1 MEQSENRVEMAENE
15 TPQQAPSAQDWHKH
29 WKKEIDAEEKRN
41 RKWRQKGDKVQE
53 RYLDVRETDAN
64 PDTRTEFR
72 INLFHSDTFTLKAF
86 MYGQTPKAEAKR
98 RFDDPNDDVARVAA
112 NMITRIIN
120 TSIKD
125 TETEA
130 DFGTV
135 MQANLEDY
143 LVPGLG
149 IARVRYVYE
158 EEKKEIPAQIG
169 PMGEMTPSRTEMQVT
184 FEDAPIDYVHWRDFR
199 WGYGRVWQKLP
210 WIGYDV
216 HLTKKEAAARF
227 GAEKAE
233 ELDYRH
239 KKLTTPENDTEG
251 GDKQDPQKTALVTEI
266 WSKEHN
272 KVFWYHKNCESVLDV
287 KDDPLELEGF
297 FPSPRPMIANASTT
311 LFIPQPFFYLAQD
324 LYNEVDQLSTRI
336 NIITNA
342 VKVIGVYDKTH
353 AKELSNMLEASVE
366 NDMIAVDSYA
376 MMAEKG
382 GLKGVIDFWPV
393 DQIITTLDKL
403 REMRREAIDLLH
415 QVTGMSDI
423 LRGVSEQYTGVG
435 TQKIKANV
443 GSVRIKYMQEELA
456 RLGSDTLSLKAE
468 IICKH
473 FEPKTI
479 VQQSNAE
486 RSYDGADQQ
495 LLGQAI
501 QLLKDPD
508 TAVWRMQIKAESMAM
523 IDWTQLKMDRTEFLN
538 ALATFMQSSAPL
550 IEQDPSSAPVLMELL
565 KWGLSGFKGGQEIEG
580 ILDKAISD
588 MQKRPPPQKDG
599 EESEGDKAQAEVAKI
614 QASHQA
620 KTAENE
626 QKFQQ
631 DMAKQAQKTRDDM
644 QKLMAQFQTD
654 MQEVMAN
661 LKADIIREVTQADQ
675 GIRQERAKPKPAPR
689 AQ

>member
-1 MEQSENRVEMAENE
+1 M
-15 TPQQAPSAQDWHKH
+15 
-29 WKKEIDAEEKRN
+29 
-41 RKWRQKGDKVQE
+41 
-53 RYLDVRETDAN
+53 
-64 PDTRTEFR
+64 
-72 INLFHSDTFTLKAF
+72 
-86 MYGQTPKAEAKR
+86 
-98 RFDDPNDDVARVAA
+98 
-112 NMITRIIN
+112 
-120 TSIKD
+120 
-125 TETEA
+125 
-130 DFGTV
+130 
-135 MQANLEDY
+135 
-143 LVPGLG
+143 
-149 IARVRYVYE
+149 
-158 EEKKEIPAQIG
+158 
-169 PMGEMTPSRTEMQVT
+169 
-184 FEDAPIDYVHWRDFR
+184 
-199 WGYGRVWQKLP
+199 
-210 WIGYDV
+210 
-216 HLTKKEAAARF
+216 
-227 GAEKAE
+227 
-233 ELDYRH
+233 
-239 KKLTTPENDTEG
+239 
-251 GDKQDPQKTALVTEI
+251 
-266 WSKEHN
+266 
-272 KVFWYHKNCESVLDV
+272 
-287 KDDPLELEGF
+287 
-297 FPSPRPMIANASTT
+297 
-311 LFIPQPFFYLAQD
+311 
-324 LYNEVDQLSTRI
+324 
-336 NIITNA
+336 
-342 VKVIGVYDKTH
+342 
-353 AKELSNMLEASVE
+353 
-366 NDMIAVDSYA
+366 
-376 MMAEKG
+376 
-382 GLKGVIDFWPV
+382 
-393 DQIITTLDKL
+393 
-403 REMRREAIDLLH
+403 H